1 MPGQEAGWDFPALVD
16 RVLNAGKP
24 DAAPWVYEAPSADT
38 LGTAQAPPT
47 NFGADADVNLA
58 RPATGETEARRLIR
72 EGEER
77 LKSGPGQGYIQ
88 SMQGLMAQ
96 GGDANQAQQA
106 FAEAQNL
113 APADMGAYYDRAGQQ
128 AIQGIDKQAASRGA
142 YGSSA
147 ALELGQSTLSD
158 LAADRSLQEAQYGIN
173 RADMMGR
180 LGQGAATSQQ
190 AAFGTVAGNEQQRRG
205 LEFSVL
211 QGLADMG
218 IAVDQSR
225 LSRIMALFGSS
236 MGMSGAKSNVI
247 GAADAAKFGE
257 AGYVTEQQ
265 IGAGLGG
272 SAAGASLEQMQ
283 TGDERAK
290 YEAIAELGTGGEG
303 VATTWGNFDIL

>member
-1 MPGQEAGWDFPALVD
+1 MPDFWGEEEVDFAEGDRKIAEHMASITNPPWSFQE
-16 RVLNAGKP
+16 
-24 DAAPWVYEAPSADT
+24 T
-38 LGTAQAPPT
+38 LGPATVQPT

-58 RPATGETEARRLIR
+58 RAATGETEGRRMIR
-72 EGEER
+72 EGEAR
-77 LKSGPGQGYIQ
+77 LKSGPGQGYTQ
-88 SMQGLMAQ
+88 SMQGLLAQ
-96 GGDANQAQQA
+96 GGDTNQAQQA

-113 APADMGAYYDRAGQQ
+113 APANMGAYYDRAGQQ

-158 LAADRSLQEAQYGIN
+158 LAADRSFQEAQYGLN

-180 LGQGAATSQQ
+180 LGQGAASSQQ
-190 AAFGTVAGNEQQRRG
+190 AAFGAVAGNEQQRRG
-205 LEFSVL
+205 LEFSVM

-225 LSRIMALFGSS
+225 LSRIMGLFGAEI
-236 MGMSGAKSNVI
+236 GTAQARSGVI

-265 IGAGLGG
+265 IGAGLGAT
-272 SAAGASLEQMQ
+272 AAGANLEQMLA
-283 TGDERAK
+283 GDEREQYDA
-290 YEAIAELGTGGEG
+290 YGEMIGGGEG
-303 VATTWGNFDIL
+303 GATAWGNFDIL